1 MKVHEYICV
10 HRCYGALRQHM
21 PSSRRITFEELAIL
35 AHLSAAQAPL
45 HMSDLAEY
53 QGALRPTITH
63 RVSHLEK
70 LGFVLRSDCS
80 ADHRTIC
87 CAISKEGE
95 LALNRVLKAM
105 YDQVKL
111 WSPSTYASKGVIA
124 EALNNAGSLSLSAAD
139 LILVALESEFKQQGI
154 EPTVGNLSAQLG
166 VLQPTI
172 SMAVAKLENKG
183 LVTRVGSSASSNASS
198 NANAS
203 VSASSS
209 SNSSSSTT
217 STSNSASSNAA
228 STLGIVLT
236 SAGKKMA
243 SKISSRIEAIS
254 VL

>member
-35 AHLSAAQAPL
+35 AHLSAAQVPL

-166 VLQPTI
+166 VLQPTV

-183 LVTRVGSSASSNASS
+183 LVTRVGSSTISNA

-228 STLGIVLT
+228 SILGIALT
-236 SAGKKMA
+236 STGKKMA